1 MRLGPGPGGFLFP
14 RLFHPGGGGQ
24 GSVAQ
29 RAAPEKGPAW
39 LGTCISR
46 SSHHPTPNRTR
57 RPLMSPRLQLPA
69 GPRAPSPGKARGGAG
84 PGAQAAAP
92 WGGGLGTDARPA
104 QKPACCVPVL
114 GGSPCVRVCAPGV
127 EGAHSACQLRP
138 STKLTISSSRDRP
151 PNISA
156 GHTADGDTVLGLT
169 EEVPVLHLLLFS
181 NP

>member
-1 MRLGPGPGGFLFP
+1 M
-14 RLFHPGGGGQ
+14 
-24 GSVAQ
+24 
-29 RAAPEKGPAW
+29 
-39 LGTCISR
+39 
-46 SSHHPTPNRTR
+46 
-57 RPLMSPRLQLPA
+57 
-69 GPRAPSPGKARGGAG
+69 
-84 PGAQAAAP
+84 
-92 WGGGLGTDARPA
+92 
-104 QKPACCVPVL
+104 
-114 GGSPCVRVCAPGV
+114 RVCAPGV